1 MLLYNLQKILK
12 LMLPG
17 LILLLLSPVIHSQL
31 NSLSFSQQQL
41 LGYAPSLLAVI
52 SLTLCISFNQGR
64 LLLSTLNLL
73 GLFLLIQS
81 QLQSSLNQPDNFVLF
96 SIISLLFPA
105 LQLFISFM
113 PERGL
118 SLRWM
123 LKYTP
128 IILFGYAVLW
138 LAAQNNLLAQWLT
151 SLPMGLIQ
159 MFSDPYLISQWSAA
173 IFSLSILLGLL
184 ILWFRGT
191 LADACL
197 ALVTLAIAVMLALFS
212 EPYISALSCS
222 LSLILILFTVLFNS
236 YSMAFIDELTGLP
249 GRRALENT
257 LISAGRRY
265 TLAMVDIDHFKKFN
279 DTYGHDVG
287 DQVLKM
293 VASQMRQAASG
304 STVYRYGGEEFTIV
318 FKHMDEVKAIEIAEK
333 VRTAVAEY
341 PMQVRDK
348 SRPGDEKQGR
358 KQRTRKSSDNGTT
371 QVTISIGLCQKTN
384 DHKDSQSVIKQA
396 DEALYLAKQQGRNR
410 SVACHIAQ
418 PRKRR
423 ATTST

>member
-31 NSLSFSQQQL
+31 NSLPFGQQQL
-41 LGYAPSLLAVI
+41 LGYIPTLLAVI
-52 SLTLCISFNQGR
+52 SLALCISFNQGR

-73 GLFLLIQS
+73 GLFLLIQD
-81 QLQSSLNQPDNFVLF
+81 QLQSSLNQPGNFVLF
-96 SIISLLFPA
+96 SLISLLFPA

-118 SLRWM
+118 SFRWM
-123 LKYTP
+123 FKYIP
-128 IILFGYAVLW
+128 IISFGYAVLW
-138 LAAQNNLLAQWLT
+138 LAAQNNILAQWLT

-159 MFSDPYLISQWSAA
+159 MFSDPYLVSQWSATV
-173 IFSLSILLGLL
+173 FSLSILLGLL

-197 ALVTLAIAVMLALFS
+197 VLVTLAITIMFALFS

-222 LSLILILFTVLFNS
+222 LSLLLILFTVLFNS

-257 LISAGRRY
+257 LSSAGRRY

-318 FKHMDEVKAIEIAEK
+318 FKRMDEVKAIEIAEK
-333 VRTAVAEY
+333 VRTAVADY

-358 KQRTRKSSDNGTT
+358 KQRARKNNDNGTT

-423 ATTST
+423 ATVST

>member
-1 MLLYNLQKILK
+1 MLLYNLQKVLK

-17 LILLLLSPVIHSQL
+17 LVLLLLSPFIHGQL
-31 NSLSFSQQQL
+31 SNLPFGQQQL
-41 LGYAPSLLAVI
+41 LGYIPPLLGAI

-81 QLQSSLNQPDNFVLF
+81 QLQSSLNQPGNFVLF
-96 SIISLLFPA
+96 SLISLLFPV
-105 LQLFISFM
+105 LQLFICFM

-128 IILFGYAVLW
+128 IVLFGYLVLW
-138 LAAQNNLLAQWLT
+138 IAAKNSILAEWLT

-159 MFSDPYLISQWSAA
+159 MFTDPYLISQWSAT
-173 IFSLSILLGLL
+173 FFCLSILLGLL

-197 ALVTLAIAVMLALFS
+197 VLVTLAIAVMLALFS
-212 EPYISALSCS
+212 ESYISALSCS
-222 LSLILILFTVLFNS
+222 LSLLLILFTVLFNS

-257 LISAGRRY
+257 LSSAGRRY

-318 FKHMDEVKAIEIAEK
+318 FKGMDEVKAIEIAEK

-341 PMQVRDK
+341 PMQIRDK
-348 SRPGDEKQGR
+348 DRPGDEKQGR
-358 KQRTRKSSDNGTT
+358 KRRTRKSNGDGTA

-410 SVACHIAQ
+410 SVACHIAL
-418 PRKRR
+418 PRKRS
-423 ATTST
+423 AATST